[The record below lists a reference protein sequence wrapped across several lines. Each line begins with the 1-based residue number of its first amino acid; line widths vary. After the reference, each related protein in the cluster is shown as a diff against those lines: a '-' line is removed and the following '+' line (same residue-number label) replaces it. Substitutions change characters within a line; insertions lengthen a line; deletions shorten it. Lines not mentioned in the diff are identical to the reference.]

1 MMRPRFETWI
11 PKNWSPDW
19 LLSARSF
26 VVIKGPRS
34 KGFVDRD
41 VDASYPCTVHTEVR
55 DEISAA
61 ACDGNIRRLADR
73 GFLGLGRVDGRDE
86 RLLA

>member
-1 MMRPRFETWI
+1 M
-11 PKNWSPDW
+11 
-19 LLSARSF
+19 
-26 VVIKGPRS
+26 VISKALEV

-41 VDASYPCTVHTEVR
+41 VDASYPCAVHTNVR

-86 RLLA
+86 RPLVQTISFSSK